1 MFDVLTCRGMDP
13 KVVNDKAKFDVAPHV
28 APEAGSVLA
37 LVVALGIEALFEELV
52 GKNAGLGEAVH
63 AHLDFDVD
71 PSVLVGYRT

>member
-1 MFDVLTCRGMDP
+1 
-13 KVVNDKAKFDVAPHV
+13 
-28 APEAGSVLA
+28 LA